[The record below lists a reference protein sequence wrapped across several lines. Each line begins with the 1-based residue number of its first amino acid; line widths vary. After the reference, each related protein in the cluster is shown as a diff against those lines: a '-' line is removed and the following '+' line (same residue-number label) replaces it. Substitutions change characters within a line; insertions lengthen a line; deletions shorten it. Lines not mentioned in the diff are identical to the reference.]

1 MGVGVQVP
9 PSTPIVW
16 RRPQSCKDVA
26 SLCVIAGGQ
35 TEVTDVDVV
44 ESVTPEAVGRS
55 PFQLGLLRLRRD
67 KVAVVAFYVVAFYV
81 FIAIFA
87 PVLVAVLNID
97 PYALDRDAIN
107 EFGLPI
113 GPLGGISFD
122 HPFGVEP
129 GTGRD
134 ILGRLMYG
142 ARISLLVGTI
152 GTLLTT
158 AMGVTL
164 GIVAGLRKGFI
175 DALISRLGDV
185 TLAFPSLLLIIA
197 LANPMTQR
205 LEDWGMPAGNT
216 SRLAYILGVLTL
228 FGWVYMARLVRG
240 QVLSLRERE
249 FVEAARSFGA
259 GTGHLVFKQL
269 LPNLWPQII
278 VFVSLSLPGYVALEA
293 TLSFLGVGLL
303 APAASW
309 GIMLGDSV
317 RYYRADPTYL
327 FIPGMTLM
335 ILVLAF
341 NLLGDGLRDAFDPRS
356 DRQQL

>member
-1 MGVGVQVP
+1 MMSPMSDEAELMKAAQSVPSVEIAMG
-9 PSTPIVW
+9 
-16 RRPQSCKDVA
+16 
-26 SLCVIAGGQ
+26 L
-35 TEVTDVDVV
+35 
-44 ESVTPEAVGRS
+44 S
-55 PFQLGLLRLRRD
+55 PFQMGMARIRRNRG
-67 KVAVVAFYVVAFYV
+67 AIIAFWIVVFYV
-81 FIAIFA
+81 FVAAFA
-87 PVLVAVLNID
+87 PVLVKLLNID
-97 PYALDRDAIN
+97 PYSLDREAIN
-107 EFGLPI
+107 DFGLPA
-113 GPLGGISFD
+113 GPLGGVSWD

-152 GTLLTT
+152 GTILTT
-158 AMGVTL
+158 TVGVTL
-164 GIVAGLRKGFI
+164 GIVAGLRRGFI
-175 DALISRLGDV
+175 DSLISRLGDV

-205 LEDWGMPAGNT
+205 LESWGIPAGNT
-216 SRLAYILGVLTL
+216 ARITYILTVLTF

-327 FIPGMTLM
+327 FIPGLTLM
-335 ILVLAF
+335 ALVLAF
-341 NLLGDGLRDAFDPRS
+341 NMLGDGLRDAFDPRS

>member
-1 MGVGVQVP
+1 MARGGRAAKGDGSVVDKPVVAGSVG
-9 PSTPIVW
+9 
-16 RRPQSCKDVA
+16 
-26 SLCVIAGGQ
+26 L
-35 TEVTDVDVV
+35 
-44 ESVTPEAVGRS
+44 S
-55 PFQLGLLRLRRD
+55 PFQLGVQRLRRD
-67 KVAVVAFYVVAFYV
+67 RVAIIAAYVVAVYV

-87 PVLVAVLNID
+87 PLLVQILNID
-97 PYALDRDAIN
+97 PYALDREAIN
-107 EFGLPI
+107 DFGLPA
-113 GPLGGISFD
+113 GPLGGISLD

-152 GTLLTT
+152 GTILTT
-158 AMGVTL
+158 AVGVTL
-164 GIVAGLRKGFI
+164 GIIAGLRRGFV
-175 DALISRLGDV
+175 DSMISRLGDV

-205 LEDWGMPAGNT
+205 LESLGLPAGNT
-216 SRLAYILGVLTL
+216 SRLTYILGVLTL

-317 RYYRADPTYL
+317 RYYRAVPTYL
-327 FIPGMTLM
+327 FIPGLTLM

>member
-1 MGVGVQVP
+1 MGGTGDDTM
-9 PSTPIVW
+9 SEA
-16 RRPQSCKDVA
+16 VA
-26 SLCVIAGGQ
+26 SGAAVSEGLSPFRLGLARVRGTRGAVIAFW
-35 TEVTDVDVV
+35 VV
-44 ESVTPEAVGRS
+44 V
-55 PFQLGLLRLRRD
+55 
-67 KVAVVAFYVVAFYV
+67 FYV
-81 FIAIFA
+81 FVAAFA
-87 PVLVAVLNID
+87 PVLVRILNID
-97 PYALDRDAIN
+97 PYALDREAIN
-107 EFGLPI
+107 DFGLPA
-113 GPLGGISFD
+113 GPMGGISWD

-142 ARISLLVGTI
+142 ARISLLVGAI
-152 GTLLTT
+152 GTFLTT
-158 AMGVTL
+158 VVGVTL
-164 GIVAGLRKGFI
+164 GIVAGLRRGFV

-205 LEDWGMPAGNT
+205 LESWGVPSGNT
-216 SRLAYILGVLTL
+216 ARITYIMTVLTL

-259 GTGHLVFKQL
+259 GTGHLVFRQL

-317 RYYRADPTYL
+317 RYYRAAPTYL
-327 FIPGMTLM
+327 FIPGVTLM
-335 ILVLAF
+335 VLVLAF

>member
-1 MGVGVQVP
+1 MSDTADAPELSVLPVGAVP
-9 PSTPIVW
+9 SEG
-16 RRPQSCKDVA
+16 
-26 SLCVIAGGQ
+26 L
-35 TEVTDVDVV
+35 
-44 ESVTPEAVGRS
+44 S
-55 PFQLGLLRLRRD
+55 PFRMGLARVKQNRAA
-67 KVAVVAFYVVAFYV
+67 KTAFWIVSFYV
-81 FIAIFA
+81 FVAVFA
-87 PVLVAVLNID
+87 PVLVRILNID
-97 PYALDRDAIN
+97 PYALDREAIN
-107 EFGLPI
+107 DFGLPA
-113 GPLGGISFD
+113 GPMGGISWD

-158 AMGVTL
+158 VVGVTL
-164 GIVAGLRKGFI
+164 GIVAGLRRGFV
-175 DALISRLGDV
+175 DALIGRLGDV

-197 LANPMTQR
+197 LAYPMTQR
-205 LEDWGMPAGNT
+205 LASWGVPAGNT
-216 SRLAYILGVLTL
+216 ARITYIMAVLTL
-228 FGWVYMARLVRG
+228 FGWVYMVRLVRG

-317 RYYRADPTYL
+317 RYYRAAPTYL
-327 FIPGMTLM
+327 FIPGVTLM
-335 ILVLAF
+335 VLVLAF

>member
-1 MGVGVQVP
+1 MARGGRAAKDDDTVGD
-9 PSTPIVW
+9 TPV
-16 RRPQSCKDVA
+16 VA
-26 SLCVIAGGQ
+26 G
-35 TEVTDVDVV
+35 
-44 ESVTPEAVGRS
+44 SVGLS
-55 PFQLGLLRLRRD
+55 PFQLGVQRLRRD
-67 KVAVVAFYVVAFYV
+67 RVAVIAAYVVAVYV

-87 PVLVAVLNID
+87 PLLVQIFNID
-97 PYALDRDAIN
+97 PYALDREAIN
-107 EFGLPI
+107 DFGLPA
-113 GPLGGISFD
+113 GPLGGISLD

-152 GTLLTT
+152 GTILTT
-158 AMGVTL
+158 AVGVTL
-164 GIVAGLRKGFI
+164 GIIAGLRRGFL
-175 DALISRLGDV
+175 DSMISRLGDV

-205 LEDWGMPAGNT
+205 LESLGLPAGNT
-216 SRLAYILGVLTL
+216 SRLTYILGVLTL

-317 RYYRADPTYL
+317 RFYRAVPTYL
-327 FIPGMTLM
+327 FIPGFTLM

>member
-1 MGVGVQVP
+1 MSVMGLGDTASSPEVVSDPQAVGLSPFKLGLQRV
-9 PSTPIVW
+9 
-16 RRPQSCKDVA
+16 RRDRLA
-26 SLCVIAGGQ
+26 VIA
-35 TEVTDVDVV
+35 
-44 ESVTPEAVGRS
+44 
-55 PFQLGLLRLRRD
+55 FW
-67 KVAVVAFYVVAFYV
+67 VVAFYV
-81 FIAIFA
+81 FIAVFA
-87 PVLVAVLNID
+87 PVLVRVLNID
-97 PYALDRDAIN
+97 PYALDREAIN
-107 EFGLPI
+107 DFGLPA
-113 GPLGGISFD
+113 GRFGGISWD

-142 ARISLLVGTI
+142 ARVSLLIGTI
-152 GTLLTT
+152 GTILTT
-158 AMGVTL
+158 VVGVTL
-164 GIVAGLRKGFI
+164 GIVAGLRRGFI
-175 DALISRLGDV
+175 DGLISRLGDV

-205 LEDWGMPAGNT
+205 LESWGIPQGNT
-216 SRLAYILGVLTL
+216 ARLTYILTVLTF

-327 FIPGMTLM
+327 FIPGFTLM

-341 NLLGDGLRDAFDPRS
+341 NLLSDGLRDAFDPRS

>member
-1 MGVGVQVP
+1 M
-9 PSTPIVW
+9 
-16 RRPQSCKDVA
+16 
-26 SLCVIAGGQ
+26 
-35 TEVTDVDVV
+35 
-44 ESVTPEAVGRS
+44 
-55 PFQLGLLRLRRD
+55 
-67 KVAVVAFYVVAFYV
+67 
-81 FIAIFA
+81 
-87 PVLVAVLNID
+87 
-97 PYALDRDAIN
+97 
-107 EFGLPI
+107 
-113 GPLGGISFD
+113 GGISWD
-122 HPFGVEP
+122 HPLGVEP

-142 ARISLLVGTI
+142 ARISLLVGAI
-152 GTLLTT
+152 GTILTT
-158 AMGVTL
+158 VVGVTL
-164 GIVAGLRKGFI
+164 GMIAGLRRGFI
-175 DALISRLGDV
+175 DSLISRLGDV

-205 LEDWGMPAGNT
+205 LESLGVPSGNT
-216 SRLAYILGVLTL
+216 ARITYIMTVLTL

-278 VFVSLSLPGYVALEA
+278 VFVSLSLPGFVALEA

-317 RYYRADPTYL
+317 RYYRAAPTYL
-327 FIPGMTLM
+327 FIPGVTLM
-335 ILVLAF
+335 ALVLAF

>member
-1 MGVGVQVP
+1 MAKGGHTRGVSDG
-9 PSTPIVW
+9 
-16 RRPQSCKDVA
+16 
-26 SLCVIAGGQ
+26 
-35 TEVTDVDVV
+35 TDVVSVV
-44 ESVTPEAVGRS
+44 AGSVGLS
-55 PFQLGLLRLRRD
+55 PFQLGLQRLRRD
-67 KVAVVAFYVVAFYV
+67 KVAVVAAYVVAFYV
-81 FIAIFA
+81 FIALFA
-87 PVLVAVLNID
+87 PVLVQILNID
-97 PYALDRDAIN
+97 PYALDREAIN
-107 EFGLPI
+107 DFGLPA
-113 GPLGGISFD
+113 GPLGGISLD

-152 GTLLTT
+152 GTVLTT
-158 AMGVTL
+158 GVGVTL
-164 GIVAGLRKGFI
+164 GIVAGLRRGFV
-175 DALISRLGDV
+175 DSLISRLGDV

-205 LEDWGMPAGNT
+205 LESLGLPAGNT
-216 SRLAYILGVLTL
+216 SRLAYILGVLTV

-317 RYYRADPTYL
+317 RYYRAVPTYL
-327 FIPGMTLM
+327 FIPGFTLM

>member
-1 MGVGVQVP
+1 MSGRGTKSVEELDTSVDEP
-9 PSTPIVW
+9 
-16 RRPQSCKDVA
+16 A
-26 SLCVIAGGQ
+26 AGL
-35 TEVTDVDVV
+35 
-44 ESVTPEAVGRS
+44 S
-55 PFQLGLLRLRRD
+55 PFQMGLARVRGNRM
-67 KVAVVAFYVVAFYV
+67 AVIAFWVVIFYV
-81 FIAIFA
+81 FVAAFA
-87 PVLVAVLNID
+87 PILVRLLNID
-97 PYALDRDAIN
+97 PYALDRQAIN
-107 EFGLPI
+107 DFGLPA
-113 GPLGGISFD
+113 GPLGGVSWD

-152 GTLLTT
+152 GTILTT
-158 AMGVTL
+158 VVGVTL
-164 GIVAGLRKGFI
+164 GLIAGLRRGFV
-175 DALISRLGDV
+175 DSLISRVGDV

-205 LEDWGMPAGNT
+205 LESWGIPAGNT
-216 SRLAYILGVLTL
+216 ARITYILSVLTV

-327 FIPGMTLM
+327 FIPGMVLM

>member
-1 MGVGVQVP
+1 MSGRGTKSVEEF
-9 PSTPIVW
+9 
-16 RRPQSCKDVA
+16 DA
-26 SLCVIAGGQ
+26 SVDEPAAGL
-35 TEVTDVDVV
+35 
-44 ESVTPEAVGRS
+44 S
-55 PFQLGLLRLRRD
+55 PFQMGLARVRGNRM
-67 KVAVVAFYVVAFYV
+67 AVIAFWVVIFYV
-81 FIAIFA
+81 FVAAFA
-87 PVLVAVLNID
+87 PILVRLLNID
-97 PYALDRDAIN
+97 PYALDRQAIN
-107 EFGLPI
+107 DFGLPA
-113 GPLGGISFD
+113 GPLGGVSWD

-152 GTLLTT
+152 GTILTT
-158 AMGVTL
+158 VVGVTL
-164 GIVAGLRKGFI
+164 GLIAGLRRGFV
-175 DALISRLGDV
+175 DSLISRVGDV

-205 LEDWGMPAGNT
+205 LESWGIPAGNT
-216 SRLAYILGVLTL
+216 ARITYILSVLTV

-327 FIPGMTLM
+327 FIPGMVLM

>member
-1 MGVGVQVP
+1 M
-9 PSTPIVW
+9 S
-16 RRPQSCKDVA
+16 DAVA
-26 SLCVIAGGQ
+26 SGAAVSEGLSPFRLGLARVRGNRGAVIAFW
-35 TEVTDVDVV
+35 VV
-44 ESVTPEAVGRS
+44 V
-55 PFQLGLLRLRRD
+55 
-67 KVAVVAFYVVAFYV
+67 FYV
-81 FIAIFA
+81 FVAAFA
-87 PVLVAVLNID
+87 PVLVRILNID
-97 PYALDRDAIN
+97 PYALDREAIN
-107 EFGLPI
+107 DFGLPA
-113 GPLGGISFD
+113 GPMGGISWD

-142 ARISLLVGTI
+142 ARISLLVGAI
-152 GTLLTT
+152 GTFLTT
-158 AMGVTL
+158 VVGVTL
-164 GIVAGLRKGFI
+164 GIVAGLRRGFV

-205 LEDWGMPAGNT
+205 LESWGVPAGNT
-216 SRLAYILGVLTL
+216 ARITYIMTVLTL

-259 GTGHLVFKQL
+259 GTGHLVFRQL

-317 RYYRADPTYL
+317 RYYRAAPTYL
-327 FIPGMTLM
+327 FIPGVTLM
-335 ILVLAF
+335 VLVLAF

>member
-1 MGVGVQVP
+1 MSATANVPESSVLSVGA
-9 PSTPIVW
+9 PSS
-16 RRPQSCKDVA
+16 QG
-26 SLCVIAGGQ
+26 L
-35 TEVTDVDVV
+35 
-44 ESVTPEAVGRS
+44 S
-55 PFQLGLLRLRRD
+55 PFRMGLARVKQNRAA
-67 KVAVVAFYVVAFYV
+67 KVAFWVVSFYV
-81 FIAIFA
+81 FVAVLA
-87 PVLVAVLNID
+87 PVLVRILNID
-97 PYALDRDAIN
+97 PYALDREAIN
-107 EFGLPI
+107 DFGLPA
-113 GPLGGISFD
+113 GPMGGISWD

-142 ARISLLVGTI
+142 ARISLLVGAI

-158 AMGVTL
+158 VVGVTL
-164 GIVAGLRKGFI
+164 GIVAGLRRGFV
-175 DALISRLGDV
+175 DALIGRLGDV

-205 LEDWGMPAGNT
+205 LESWGVPAGNT
-216 SRLAYILGVLTL
+216 ARITYIMAVLTL

-317 RYYRADPTYL
+317 RYYRAAPTYL
-327 FIPGMTLM
+327 FIPGVTLM
-335 ILVLAF
+335 VLVLAF

>member
-1 MGVGVQVP
+1 MSVMGLGDTATNSDVVSDPQAVGLSPFKLGLQRV
-9 PSTPIVW
+9 
-16 RRPQSCKDVA
+16 RRDRLA
-26 SLCVIAGGQ
+26 VIA
-35 TEVTDVDVV
+35 
-44 ESVTPEAVGRS
+44 
-55 PFQLGLLRLRRD
+55 FW
-67 KVAVVAFYVVAFYV
+67 VVAFYV
-81 FIAIFA
+81 FIAVFA
-87 PVLVAVLNID
+87 PVLVRILNID
-97 PYALDRDAIN
+97 PYALDREAIN
-107 EFGLPI
+107 DFGLPA
-113 GPLGGISFD
+113 GRFGGISWD

-142 ARISLLVGTI
+142 ARVSLLIGTI
-152 GTLLTT
+152 GTILTT
-158 AMGVTL
+158 VVGVTL
-164 GIVAGLRKGFI
+164 GIVAGLRRGFI
-175 DALISRLGDV
+175 DGLISRLGDV

-205 LEDWGMPAGNT
+205 LESWGIPQGNT
-216 SRLAYILGVLTL
+216 ARLTYILTVLTF

-327 FIPGMTLM
+327 FIPGFTLM

-341 NLLGDGLRDAFDPRS
+341 NLLSDGLRDAFDPRS

>member
-1 MGVGVQVP
+1 MTDVLAAD
-9 PSTPIVW
+9 SDPIVE
-16 RRPQSCKDVA
+16 PA
-26 SLCVIAGGQ
+26 AEGL
-35 TEVTDVDVV
+35 
-44 ESVTPEAVGRS
+44 S
-55 PFQLGLLRLRRD
+55 PFKLGIRRVRRD
-67 KVAVVAFYVVAFYV
+67 KVAIVAFWVIIFFV
-81 FIAIFA
+81 FVGLFA
-87 PVLVAVLNID
+87 PVLVQLLNID
-97 PYALDRDAIN
+97 PYALDRAAIN
-107 EFGLPI
+107 DFGLPK
-113 GPLGGISFD
+113 GVLGGISFD
-122 HPFGVEP
+122 HPLGVEP

-134 ILGRLMYG
+134 IMGRLMYG
-142 ARISLLVGTI
+142 ARMSLLVGAI

-158 AMGVTL
+158 TIGVFL
-164 GIVAGLRKGFI
+164 GIVAGLRRGI
-175 DALISRLGDV
+175 VDAIISRVGDV
-185 TLAFPSLLLIIA
+185 ALAFPSLLLIIA

-205 LEDWGMPAGNT
+205 IESWGLASGNT
-216 SRLAYILGVLTL
+216 ARLTYILLILTV

-327 FIPGMTLM
+327 FIPGFTLM

-341 NLLGDGLRDAFDPRS
+341 NLFGDGLRDAFDPRS

>member
-1 MGVGVQVP
+1 MSVMGVGESP
-9 PSTPIVW
+9 AT
-16 RRPQSCKDVA
+16 
-26 SLCVIAGGQ
+26 
-35 TEVTDVDVV
+35 TDVVSEPV
-44 ESVTPEAVGRS
+44 SVGLS
-55 PFQLGLLRLRRD
+55 PFQLGLQRVRRD
-67 KVAVVAFYVVAFYV
+67 RLAVIAFWVVAFYV
-81 FIAIFA
+81 FIAVFA
-87 PVLVAVLNID
+87 PILVRVFNID
-97 PYALDRDAIN
+97 PYALDRQAIN
-107 EFGLPI
+107 DYGLPA
-113 GPLGGISFD
+113 GRFGGVSWD

-142 ARISLLVGTI
+142 ARVSLLIGTI
-152 GTLLTT
+152 GTILTT
-158 AMGVTL
+158 VVGVTL
-164 GIVAGLRKGFI
+164 GIVAGLRRGFI

-205 LEDWGMPAGNT
+205 LESWGIPQGNT
-216 SRLAYILGVLTL
+216 ARLTYILTVLTF

-327 FIPGMTLM
+327 FIPGFTLM

-341 NLLGDGLRDAFDPRS
+341 NLLSDGLRDAFDPRS

>member
-1 MGVGVQVP
+1 MSETTSRVDGAGISSSSTVP
-9 PSTPIVW
+9 DS
-16 RRPQSCKDVA
+16 SG
-26 SLCVIAGGQ
+26 L
-35 TEVTDVDVV
+35 
-44 ESVTPEAVGRS
+44 S
-55 PFQLGLLRLRRD
+55 PFQLGLQRLRRD
-67 KVAVVAFYVVAFYV
+67 KMATIAFWVIVFYV
-81 FIAIFA
+81 FVAVFA
-87 PVLVAVLNID
+87 PVLVRIFNID
-97 PYALDRDAIN
+97 PYQLDRQAIN
-107 EFGLPI
+107 DYGLPK

-122 HPFGVEP
+122 HPLGVEP

-152 GTLLTT
+152 GTILTT
-158 AMGVTL
+158 AMGVVL
-164 GIVAGLRKGFI
+164 GIVAGLRRGFVDSI
-175 DALISRLGDV
+175 ISRFGDV

-205 LEDWGMPAGNT
+205 LESWGIPSGNT
-216 SRLAYILGVLTL
+216 ARLTYVISVLTL

-259 GTGHLVFKQL
+259 STGHLVFKQL

-327 FIPGMTLM
+327 FIPGFALM

-341 NLLGDGLRDAFDPRS
+341 NLFADGLRDAFDPRS

>member
-1 MGVGVQVP
+1 M
-9 PSTPIVW
+9 SEA
-16 RRPQSCKDVA
+16 VA
-26 SLCVIAGGQ
+26 SGAAVSEGLSPFRLGLARVRGNRGAVIAFW
-35 TEVTDVDVV
+35 VV
-44 ESVTPEAVGRS
+44 V
-55 PFQLGLLRLRRD
+55 
-67 KVAVVAFYVVAFYV
+67 FYV
-81 FIAIFA
+81 FVAAFA
-87 PVLVAVLNID
+87 PVLVRILNID
-97 PYALDRDAIN
+97 PYALDREAIN
-107 EFGLPI
+107 DFGLPA
-113 GPLGGISFD
+113 GPMGGISWD

-142 ARISLLVGTI
+142 ARISLLVGAI
-152 GTLLTT
+152 GTFLTT
-158 AMGVTL
+158 VVGVTL
-164 GIVAGLRKGFI
+164 GIVAGLRRGFV

-205 LEDWGMPAGNT
+205 LESWGVPAGNT
-216 SRLAYILGVLTL
+216 ARITYIMTVLTL

-259 GTGHLVFKQL
+259 GTGHLVFRQL

-317 RYYRADPTYL
+317 RYYRAAPTYL
-327 FIPGMTLM
+327 FIPGVTLM
-335 ILVLAF
+335 VLVLAF

>member
-1 MGVGVQVP
+1 MVG
-9 PSTPIVW
+9 
-16 RRPQSCKDVA
+16 
-26 SLCVIAGGQ
+26 L
-35 TEVTDVDVV
+35 
-44 ESVTPEAVGRS
+44 S
-55 PFQLGLLRLRRD
+55 PLQLGLQRFRRNRF
-67 KVAVVAFYVVAFYV
+67 AVIAFWVVVFYV
-81 FIAIFA
+81 FVAIFA
-87 PVLVAVLNID
+87 PVLVRLLNID
-97 PYALDRDAIN
+97 PYDLDRGAIN
-107 EFGLPI
+107 DFGLPD
-113 GPLGGISFD
+113 GPFGGVSWD

-158 AMGVTL
+158 AVGVTL
-164 GIVAGLRKGFI
+164 GMVAGLRKGFI
-175 DALISRLGDV
+175 DGLISRVGDV

-205 LEDWGMPAGNT
+205 LESWGIPAGNT
-216 SRLAYILGVLTL
+216 ARLTYILSVLTL

-259 GTGHLVFKQL
+259 GTGHLVFRQL

-278 VFVSLSLPGYVALEA
+278 VFISLSLPGYVALEA

-327 FIPGMTLM
+327 FIPGTILM

>member
-1 MGVGVQVP
+1 V
-9 PSTPIVW
+9 
-16 RRPQSCKDVA
+16 
-26 SLCVIAGGQ
+26 
-35 TEVTDVDVV
+35 
-44 ESVTPEAVGRS
+44 
-55 PFQLGLLRLRRD
+55 
-67 KVAVVAFYVVAFYV
+67 
-81 FIAIFA
+81 
-87 PVLVAVLNID
+87 
-97 PYALDRDAIN
+97 
-107 EFGLPI
+107 
-113 GPLGGISFD
+113 
-122 HPFGVEP
+122 
-129 GTGRD
+129 
-134 ILGRLMYG
+134 
-142 ARISLLVGTI
+142 
-152 GTLLTT
+152 
-158 AMGVTL
+158 GVTL
-164 GIVAGLRKGFI
+164 GIVAGLRRGFV
-175 DALISRLGDV
+175 DALIGRLGDV

-205 LEDWGMPAGNT
+205 LESWGVPAGNT
-216 SRLAYILGVLTL
+216 ARITYIMAVLTL

-317 RYYRADPTYL
+317 RYYRAAPTYL
-327 FIPGMTLM
+327 FIPGVTLM
-335 ILVLAF
+335 VLVLAF

>member
-1 MGVGVQVP
+1 
-9 PSTPIVW
+9 
-16 RRPQSCKDVA
+16 
-26 SLCVIAGGQ
+26 
-35 TEVTDVDVV
+35 
-44 ESVTPEAVGRS
+44 
-55 PFQLGLLRLRRD
+55 
-67 KVAVVAFYVVAFYV
+67 
-81 FIAIFA
+81 
-87 PVLVAVLNID
+87 
-97 PYALDRDAIN
+97 
-107 EFGLPI
+107 
-113 GPLGGISFD
+113 
-122 HPFGVEP
+122 
-129 GTGRD
+129 
-134 ILGRLMYG
+134 MYG

-152 GTLLTT
+152 GTILTT
-158 AMGVTL
+158 VVGVTL
-164 GIVAGLRKGFI
+164 GLIAGLRRGFV
-175 DALISRLGDV
+175 DSLISRVGDV

-205 LEDWGMPAGNT
+205 LESWGIPAGNT
-216 SRLAYILGVLTL
+216 ARITYILSVLTV

-259 GTGHLVFKQL
+259 STGHLVFKQL

-327 FIPGMTLM
+327 FIPGMVLM

>member
-1 MGVGVQVP
+1 MTESAVLESADDTGV
-9 PSTPIVW
+9 
-16 RRPQSCKDVA
+16 
-26 SLCVIAGGQ
+26 
-35 TEVTDVDVV
+35 VV
-44 ESVTPEAVGRS
+44 EPAAVGLS
-55 PFQLGLLRLRRD
+55 PFRLGMRRVRRD
-67 KVAVVAFYVVAFYV
+67 RVAVVAFWVVMFFV
-81 FIAIFA
+81 FVGLFA
-87 PVLVAVLNID
+87 PILVKVLNID
-97 PYALDRDAIN
+97 PYALDREAVNDY
-107 EFGLPI
+107 GLPK
-113 GPLGGISFD
+113 GPLGGISWD
-122 HPFGVEP
+122 HPLGVEP

-134 ILGRLMYG
+134 IMGRLMYG
-142 ARISLLVGTI
+142 ARMSLIVGTI

-158 AMGVTL
+158 SIGVFL
-164 GIVAGLRKGFI
+164 GMVAGLRRGFV
-175 DALISRLGDV
+175 DSLISRVGDV
-185 TLAFPSLLLIIA
+185 ALAFPSLLLIIA

-205 LEDWGMPAGNT
+205 IESWGIASGNNA
-216 SRLAYILGVLTL
+216 RLTYILFILTV

-259 GTGHLVFKQL
+259 GTGHLVFRQL

-327 FIPGMTLM
+327 FIPGFTLM

>member
-1 MGVGVQVP
+1 MAVREIDSTSDGSPGESLEVVG
-9 PSTPIVW
+9 
-16 RRPQSCKDVA
+16 
-26 SLCVIAGGQ
+26 L
-35 TEVTDVDVV
+35 
-44 ESVTPEAVGRS
+44 S
-55 PFQLGLLRLRRD
+55 PFQLGLQRLRRD
-67 KVAVVAFYVVAFYV
+67 RLAVFAFWVVAFYV
-81 FIAIFA
+81 FVAVFA
-87 PVLVAVLNID
+87 PILVRVLNID
-97 PYALDRDAIN
+97 PYELDRDAIN
-107 EFGLPI
+107 DFGLPA
-113 GPLGGISFD
+113 GPLGGVSWD

-142 ARISLLVGTI
+142 ARVSLLVGTI

-158 AMGVTL
+158 VVGVTL
-164 GIVAGLRKGFI
+164 GIVAGLRRGFV
-175 DALISRLGDV
+175 DAVISRLGDV

-205 LEDWGMPAGNT
+205 LESWGIPQGNT
-216 SRLAYILGVLTL
+216 ARLTYILTVLTF

-327 FIPGMTLM
+327 FIPGFALM

-341 NLLGDGLRDAFDPRS
+341 NLLSDGLRDAFDPRS

>member
-1 MGVGVQVP
+1 MSDSANAPEPPVPSVGAL
-9 PSTPIVW
+9 S
-16 RRPQSCKDVA
+16 SEG
-26 SLCVIAGGQ
+26 L
-35 TEVTDVDVV
+35 
-44 ESVTPEAVGRS
+44 S
-55 PFQLGLLRLRRD
+55 PFRMGLARVKQNRAA
-67 KVAVVAFYVVAFYV
+67 KAAFWVVSFYV
-81 FIAIFA
+81 FVAVFA
-87 PVLVAVLNID
+87 PVLVRILNID
-97 PYALDRDAIN
+97 PYALDREAIN
-107 EFGLPI
+107 DFGLPA
-113 GPLGGISFD
+113 GQLGGISWD

-142 ARISLLVGTI
+142 ARISLLVGAI

-158 AMGVTL
+158 VVGVTL
-164 GIVAGLRKGFI
+164 GIVAGLRRGFV
-175 DALISRLGDV
+175 DALIGRLGDV

-205 LEDWGMPAGNT
+205 LESWGVPAGNT
-216 SRLAYILGVLTL
+216 ARITYIMAVLTL

-317 RYYRADPTYL
+317 RYYRAAPTYL
-327 FIPGMTLM
+327 FIPGVTLM
-335 ILVLAF
+335 VLVLAF

>member
-1 MGVGVQVP
+1 V
-9 PSTPIVW
+9 IVA
-16 RRPQSCKDVA
+16 DDA
-26 SLCVIAGGQ
+26 
-35 TEVTDVDVV
+35 VDPVV
-44 ESVTPEAVGRS
+44 PEAVGLS
-55 PFQLGLLRLRRD
+55 PFQLGLMRLRRD
-67 KVAVVAFYVVAFYV
+67 RVAVIAFYIVMFYV
-81 FIAIFA
+81 FVGVFA
-87 PVLVAVLNID
+87 PVLVQIFNID
-97 PYALDRDAIN
+97 PYALDREAIN
-107 EFGLPI
+107 DFGLPA
-113 GPLGGISFD
+113 GPAGGISLD

-142 ARISLLVGTI
+142 ARLSLLIGTV

-158 AMGVTL
+158 SVGVTL
-164 GIVAGLRKGFI
+164 GIIAGLRRGFI
-175 DALISRLGDV
+175 DSLISRVGDV

-205 LEDWGMPAGNT
+205 LEDWGLPAGNT
-216 SRLAYILGVLTL
+216 SRLTYILGVLTL

-317 RYYRADPTYL
+317 RYYRAAPTYL
-327 FIPGMTLM
+327 FIPGFTLM

>member
-1 MGVGVQVP
+1 MAMSVTGEN
-9 PSTPIVW
+9 TE
-16 RRPQSCKDVA
+16 
-26 SLCVIAGGQ
+26 Q
-35 TEVTDVDVV
+35 TSDVV
-44 ESVTPEAVGRS
+44 AATDGASAMVGLS
-55 PFQLGLLRLRRD
+55 PLRLGLQRFRRNRM
-67 KVAVVAFYVVAFYV
+67 AVVAFWIVMFYV
-81 FIAIFA
+81 FVAIFA
-87 PVLVAVLNID
+87 PILVRLFNID
-97 PYALDRDAIN
+97 PYALDRDAVN
-107 EFGLPI
+107 DYGLPA

-142 ARISLLVGTI
+142 ARISLLIGTI
-152 GTLLTT
+152 GTVLTT
-158 AMGVTL
+158 AVGVTL

-175 DALISRLGDV
+175 DGLISRVGDV

-205 LEDWGMPAGNT
+205 LESWGIPAGNT
-216 SRLAYILGVLTL
+216 ARLTYILAVLTL

-259 GTGHLVFKQL
+259 GTGHLVFRQL
-269 LPNLWPQII
+269 LPNLWPQLI
-278 VFVSLSLPGYVALEA
+278 VFMSLSLPGYVALEA

-327 FIPGMTLM
+327 VIPGTVLM
-335 ILVLAF
+335 VLVLAF

>member
-1 MGVGVQVP
+1 MSEPRVLENDVKDSSRVP
-9 PSTPIVW
+9 
-16 RRPQSCKDVA
+16 A
-26 SLCVIAGGQ
+26 FGL
-35 TEVTDVDVV
+35 
-44 ESVTPEAVGRS
+44 S
-55 PFQLGLLRLRRD
+55 PTRLGIQRLRQDRL
-67 KVAVVAFYVVAFYV
+67 AVVGFCVVVFFV
-81 FIAIFA
+81 FIAVFA
-87 PVLVAVLNID
+87 PILVQLLNID
-97 PYALDRDAIN
+97 PYELDREAIN
-107 EFGLPI
+107 DFGLPA

-122 HPFGVEP
+122 HPLGVEP

-142 ARISLLVGTI
+142 ARISLLVGTV
-152 GTLLTT
+152 GTVLTT
-158 AMGVTL
+158 VVGVVL
-164 GIVAGLRKGFI
+164 GIVAGLRRGFV
-175 DALISRLGDV
+175 DSLISRVGDV

-205 LEDWGMPAGNT
+205 LESWGVPAGNT
-216 SRLAYILGVLTL
+216 ARLTYILSILTI

-249 FVEAARSFGA
+249 FIEAARSFGA

-327 FIPGMTLM
+327 FIPGTALM

-341 NLLGDGLRDAFDPRS
+341 NLLADGLRDAFDPRS

>member
-1 MGVGVQVP
+1 MGSIQGDA
-9 PSTPIVW
+9 IVAL
-16 RRPQSCKDVA
+16 DD
-26 SLCVIAGGQ
+26 IAP
-35 TEVTDVDVV
+35 VD
-44 ESVTPEAVGRS
+44 AVGLS
-55 PFQLGLLRLRRD
+55 PFRIGLLRLRRD
-67 KVAVVAFYVVAFYV
+67 RAAVIAFWVIAVYVFVAV
-81 FIAIFA
+81 FA
-87 PVLVAVLNID
+87 PILVKIFNID
-97 PYALDRDAIN
+97 PYALDRQAIN
-107 EFGLPI
+107 DYGLPK
-113 GPLGGISFD
+113 GPLGGISWN
-122 HPFGVEP
+122 HPLGVEP

-142 ARISLLVGTI
+142 ARISLLVGTV

-158 AMGVTL
+158 AVGVVL
-164 GIVAGLRKGFI
+164 GIIAGLRRGI
-175 DALISRLGDV
+175 VDAVIGRLGDV

-205 LEDWGMPAGNT
+205 LESWGIPSGNT
-216 SRLAYILGVLTL
+216 ARLSYVLAVLTF
-228 FGWVYMARLVRG
+228 FGWVYMARLIRG

-249 FVEAARSFGA
+249 FIEAARSFGA
-259 GTGHLVFKQL
+259 SNRHLVFKQL

-327 FIPGMTLM
+327 FIPGFVLM

-341 NLLGDGLRDAFDPRS
+341 NLFGDGLRDAFDPRS